1 MDKKRIA
8 LSIGFILVTIGL
20 GIALYYVFF
29 APKSSLI
36 PDQTNNPGQNGQFPT
51 ANDGSTTPID
61 PGSTNTQLP
70 TSNNTQT
77 QTPPSQNTQTD
88 TPPPIVNRIVD
99 NAVGNVTTGKNGGA
113 RLYNEGDGKFYRID
127 KNGILQALSDTTFF
141 NVSDVAWSPVQD
153 EAIIEYPDGANIYYN
168 FQTKKQV
175 TLPAHW
181 EEFDFADNGSQIV
194 AKSIAFSEE
203 NRWLITSDPEG
214 NNIKPIEPLGAN
226 ASKVIVDWSP
236 SGESLGLA
244 RTGDPIEADR
254 QEVLFVGQ
262 YGENF
267 KSLIVEGRDL
277 RTEWSPT
284 GQKLLHSVY
293 SARSGYIPELW
304 IANSS
309 GDDIG
314 SGRKLLGLN
323 TWADKCT
330 FGDDRYVYC
339 GVPTSIEKGAG
350 FVPALADSTPD
361 TIVRIDTQTGLK
373 QTIPTDGI
381 HTVDTIFVGDDGK
394 TVYFTDKTQQGLFSI
409 DL

>member
-8 LSIGFILVTIGL
+8 LIIGFILVTIGL

-29 APKSSLI
+29 APKSALA
-36 PDQTNNPGQNGQFPT
+36 PDQPGGPSQNGQFPT
-51 ANDGSTTPID
+51 ANDGTLSPVDTGT
-61 PGSTNTQLP
+61 GSSGLP
-70 TSNNTQT
+70 TSNNSASQN
-77 QTPPSQNTQTD
+77 PPSQPAQTD
-88 TPPPIVNRIVD
+88 TTPPLVTKVVNAPIQ
-99 NAVGNVTTGKNGGA
+99 NVSVGKNGGA
-113 RLYNEGDGKFYRID
+113 RLYNESDGKFYRVD
-127 KNGILQALSDTTFF
+127 ANGKMQALSDTTFYG
-141 NVSDVAWSPVQD
+141 VSSVAWSPVQD

-181 EEFDFADNGSQIV
+181 EQFDFAADGSQIV
-194 AKSIAFSEE
+194 AKSLAFSEE
-203 NRWLITSDPEG
+203 NRWLITSDPQG
-214 NNIKPIEPLGAN
+214 NSIKPIEPLGAN

-236 SGESLGLA
+236 SGEALALA

-304 IANSS
+304 IANAS
-309 GDDIG
+309 GDAIG
-314 SGRKLLGLN
+314 SGRKLLGVN
-323 TWADKCT
+323 TWADKCA
-330 FGDDRYVYC
+330 FSDDRYVYC

-361 TIVRIDTQTGLK
+361 TIVRVDTQTGLK
-373 QTIPTDGI
+373 QSIKTDGV
-381 HTVDTIFVGDDGK
+381 HTVDTIFVGDNGK
-394 TVYFTDKTQQGLFSI
+394 TLYFTDKTQSGLFSVG
-409 DL
+409 L